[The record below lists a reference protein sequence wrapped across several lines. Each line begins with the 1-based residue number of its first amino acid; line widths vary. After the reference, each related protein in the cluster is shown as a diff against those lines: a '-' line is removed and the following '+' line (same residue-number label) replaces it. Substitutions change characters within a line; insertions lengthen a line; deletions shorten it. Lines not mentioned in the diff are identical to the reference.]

1 MINKIQ
7 QQVKG
12 FIKRYQDNIFLKR
25 LSTVLIIDIFVKLS
39 GFVLLPV
46 FLRLMTQD
54 EFGLYN
60 YILSILNTF
69 SLVLNFGLY
78 IPLTKFYHDSK
89 NPQERGKLLYTLSV
103 TLVIT
108 MGVTLIPLYLLKIDY
123 WFVKLLFQ
131 NPIDYQSYRFVI
143 FFSLL
148 ATIFSF
154 MLTNYFYSAERI
166 GLIKKYNIAR
176 IIAINIVVVG
186 ALYFIP
192 GDKANT
198 RLIFTYAIEFI
209 LFCFFLRFL
218 VKKFVSRFDKGIAI
232 KSLKMG
238 FPIMLS
244 AIMGIVINFSDKFFL
259 ERYGDFKA
267 LSQYYLAISFAGI
280 IPVIFTSIQNAWL
293 PLFMKEKNLK
303 TNLSKTNQLFKKLFV
318 AFSCIAIAI
327 WLLFFTLLQIEII
340 PVKYTEVLYI
350 LPILLITNIFA
361 ALTPVFGNYMIY
373 FQKTYIVS
381 LAGLFVCVVSLLS
394 SYLFIRRWNIYGAA
408 LAALIANITY
418 LLIYYIIVK
427 LLAKKYLMY
436 NQNSKITIP

>member
-1 MINKIQ
+1 MINNIQ

-12 FIKRYQDNIFLKR
+12 FLKRYKDNVFLKR

-89 NPQERGKLLYTLSV
+89 DPRERGKLLYTLSV

-108 MGVTLIPLYLLKIDY
+108 MCVALIPLYLLKIDY

-148 ATIFSF
+148 ASIFSF
-154 MLTNYFYSAERI
+154 MLINYFYSAERI

-176 IIAINIVVVG
+176 IIAINIVVVS

-218 VKKFVSRFDKGIAI
+218 VKKFVPHFDKGIAI

-267 LSQYYLAISFAGI
+267 LSQYYLALSFAGI
-280 IPVIFTSIQNAWL
+280 ITVIFTSVQNAWL
-293 PLFMKEKNLK
+293 PIFMKEKDLKLNLA
-303 TNLSKTNQLFKKLFV
+303 KTNQLFKRLFIV
-318 AFSCIAIAI
+318 FTCIAIAI
-327 WLLFFTLLQIEII
+327 WLLFFTLFRTGII
-340 PVKYTEVLYI
+340 PSKYGGVVYI
-350 LPILLITNIFA
+350 LPILLVTNIFA
-361 ALTPVFGNYMIY
+361 SLTPIMGNYMIY

-381 LAGLFVCVVSLLS
+381 VTGLFVCVVSLLS
-394 SYLFIRRWNIYGAA
+394 SYFFIRRWNIYGAA
-408 LAALIANITY
+408 LASLISSVSY

-427 LLAKKYLMY
+427 SLAQKYLL
-436 NQNSKITIP
+436 NNPNNKTKVT

>member
-1 MINKIQ
+1 MINNIQ

-12 FIKRYQDNIFLKR
+12 FIKRYRGNIFLKR

-46 FLRLMTQD
+46 FLRLMTQE

-89 NPQERGKLLYTLSV
+89 DPWERGKLLYTLSV

-108 MGVTLIPLYLLKIDY
+108 MCAVLIPLYLLKIDY
-123 WFVKLLFQ
+123 WFIKLLFQ

-166 GLIKKYNIAR
+166 GLIKKYNFAR
-176 IIAINIVVVG
+176 IIAINIIVIS

-218 VKKFVSRFDKGIAI
+218 VKKMVPRFDKDIAV

-259 ERYGDFKA
+259 ERYGDFRA
-267 LSQYYLAISFAGI
+267 LSQYYLALSFAGI
-280 IPVIFTSIQNAWL
+280 IPVIFASVQNAWL
-293 PLFMKEKNLK
+293 PIFMKEKDLKLNLTK
-303 TNLSKTNQLFKKLFV
+303 TSQLFKKLFIV
-318 AFSCIAIAI
+318 FTCIAIAI
-327 WLLFFTLLQIEII
+327 WLLFFTLFQTGII
-340 PVKYTEVLYI
+340 PSKYDGVAYI
-350 LPILLITNIFA
+350 LPVLLVTNIFA
-361 ALTPVFGNYMIY
+361 SLTPILSNYLIY

-381 LAGLFVCVVSLLS
+381 VTGLFVCVVSLLS
-394 SYLFIRRWNIYGAA
+394 SYFFIRRWNIYGAA
-408 LAALIANITY
+408 LASLISSVSY

-427 LLAKKYLMY
+427 SLAQKYLLH
-436 NQNSKITIP
+436 NPNSKTTLT